1 MTSSFII
8 TYYYYLLLL
17 RTEFNT
23 FQRRN
28 VFLANFEQV
37 NVSRVLHWLLIV

>member
-28 VFLANFEQV
+28 DFLANFEQV